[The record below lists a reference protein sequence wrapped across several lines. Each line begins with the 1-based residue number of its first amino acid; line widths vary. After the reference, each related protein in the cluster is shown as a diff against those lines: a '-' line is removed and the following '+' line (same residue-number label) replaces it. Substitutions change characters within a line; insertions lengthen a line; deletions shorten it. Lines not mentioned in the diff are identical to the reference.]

1 MICPGGRGGVCPAW
15 DSVSYE
21 GRRSGVPIPVGRE
34 EIVDRSGE
42 KTQKAAP
49 VGASDRR
56 GFLRV
61 HGENQYSTTPS

>member
-1 MICPGGRGGVCPAW
+1 M
-15 DSVSYE
+15 
-21 GRRSGVPIPVGRE
+21 PIPVGRE

-61 HGENQYSTTPS
+61 HEGSIFDNAFIDQYGVAGQDDLVVGVLDHQITAH